1 MPAFELIRFYR
12 TKVSP
17 ATATTIRQCIRTY
30 RGGNARRYPE
40 GHDPKT
46 TATKLHD
53 GALAQASISV
63 GMRIGSEHVRDVR
76 GYARR
81 RVNNWGIKPAALPR
95 STLEPQEY
103 LSAT

>member
-1 MPAFELIRFYR
+1 MHDGTP
-12 TKVSP
+12 K
-17 ATATTIRQCIRTY
+17 ATT
-30 RGGNARRYPE
+30 
-40 GHDPKT
+40 PKT

-81 RVNNWGIKPAALPR
+81 RVNNWGIKPAALQR
-95 STLEPQEY
+95 STLERQN
-103 LSAT
+103 